1 MNPYQKLQ
9 QRKRKWSPVQ
19 TTAGKLNEGAE
30 EAIFRALAM
39 RHMELPVG
47 EFIEASLS
55 EIPVLSQDLLRS
67 NIKDEEN
74 HDLALGYIANAL
86 GTDPKA
92 EEEALRIRAAW
103 EAHPDHTVLKALVAE
118 RALFF
123 VLLPFFRFNGDAGL
137 RTVSADISRDE
148 QVHVAANSLVCREL
162 GLTPSP
168 SLDKLRKA
176 TINWVMTPLK
186 SSTNKYLDK
195 KFWLDS
201 SDSLMYQGKAPE
213 LSDTKR
219 ARMPA
224 FFEHANPNLPSM
236 LEAHGLQLT
245 SLVQQLEENFPP
257 VNPHPDDSHSKIMYS
272 AGQRSVVEWIQH
284 QLNEENNG

>member
-1 MNPYQKLQ
+1 MNPYEKLQ
-9 QRKRKWSPVQ
+9 SRKRKWSPVQ
-19 TTAGKLNEGAE
+19 TTAGKLAEGAE
-30 EAIFRALAM
+30 ETIFRALAM

-47 EFIEASLS
+47 DFIEASLS

-86 GTDPKA
+86 GVDPKA
-92 EEEALRIRAAW
+92 EEEAKRIREAW
-103 EAHPDHTVLKALVAE
+103 ISHPDHTVLKALVAE

-162 GLTPSP
+162 GYEPSA

-195 KFWLDS
+195 KFWLDA
-201 SDSLMYQGKAPE
+201 SDRLMYEGKAPE

-224 FFEHANPNLPSM
+224 FFEHANPNLPQY
-236 LEAHGLQLT
+236 A
-245 SLVQQLEENFPP
+245 
-257 VNPHPDDSHSKIMYS
+257 
-272 AGQRSVVEWIQH
+272 
-284 QLNEENNG
+284 

>member
-1 MNPYQKLQ
+1 MNPYEKLQ

-19 TTAGKLNEGAE
+19 TTAGKLVEGAE
-30 EAIFRALAM
+30 ETIFRALAM

-47 EFIEASLS
+47 DFIESALS
-55 EIPVLSQDLLRS
+55 EIPVLSQELLRS

-74 HDLALGYIANAL
+74 HDLALGYIATAL
-86 GTDPKA
+86 GVDPKA
-92 EEEALRIRAAW
+92 EEEAKRIREAW
-103 EAHPDHTVLKALVAE
+103 VSHPDHTVLKALVAE
-118 RALFF
+118 RAIFF

-148 QVHVAANSLVCREL
+148 QVHVAANSLVCREM
-162 GLTPSP
+162 GYEPSP

-176 TINWVMTPLK
+176 TINWVVTPLK

-195 KFWLDS
+195 KFWLDQ
-201 SDSLMYQGKAPE
+201 SDALMYQGKAPE

-224 FFEHANPNLPSM
+224 FFEHANPNLPQY
-236 LEAHGLQLT
+236 A
-245 SLVQQLEENFPP
+245 
-257 VNPHPDDSHSKIMYS
+257 
-272 AGQRSVVEWIQH
+272 
-284 QLNEENNG
+284 

>member
-1 MNPYQKLQ
+1 MTPYDKLLA
-9 QRKRKWSPVQ
+9 RKRTWTPVQ
-19 TTAGKLNEGAE
+19 TTAGKLVEGAE
-30 EAIFRALAM
+30 DTIYRALAL

-47 EFIEASLS
+47 DFINDALKNEVPKAS
-55 EIPVLSQDLLRS
+55 VDLLRS

-74 HDLALGYIANAL
+74 HDLALGYIANAI

-92 EEEALRIRAAW
+92 EAEAQRLREAW
-103 EAHPDHTVLKALVAE
+103 VTHPDHTLLKALVAE
-118 RALFF
+118 RAIFF

-148 QVHVAANSLVCREL
+148 QVHVSTNTLVCTEM
-162 GLTPSP
+162 GLNYSP

-176 TINWVMTPLK
+176 TINWVMEPLGRNT
-186 SSTNKYLDK
+186 TNKYLDK

-201 SDSLMYQGKAPE
+201 SDNLMYQGKAPE

-224 FFEHANPNLPSM
+224 FFEHANPNLPQY
-236 LEAHGLQLT
+236 A
-245 SLVQQLEENFPP
+245 
-257 VNPHPDDSHSKIMYS
+257 
-272 AGQRSVVEWIQH
+272 
-284 QLNEENNG
+284 